1 MIVASLLDLGADRA
15 VLDAALAGMKDEGFE
30 IVVSRVS
37 KAGID
42 CCDFNVV
49 LDAAHENHDH
59 DMEYLYGHTHG
70 HEHTEHVHDHDH
82 THTDEEHTHLHEE
95 SGHVHTH
102 ESAEETAHEHHDH
115 EHDHDHHHNHHHGR
129 NLHEIETIIDRLD
142 MTENAKSLAKKVFL
156 ILAKAEA
163 KAHNRP
169 VGEVHF
175 HEVGAVDSIVDIV
188 SAAVCFDNLGID
200 EVIVTGISEGQGS
213 VRCQHGILP
222 IPVPAVLN
230 IATEYGLP
238 IRITNRQGEL
248 ITPTGAAFVAAVL
261 TDTKLPEN
269 IRIVKTGYGAGKRE
283 YKQPSILRA
292 MFLEKPQAQSDTI
305 WKLESNIDDSTGEQ
319 LGFVLEELMEAGAR
333 DVFYVPAFM
342 KKNRPAWVLSVIA
355 TEDRIEE
362 LERIIFRDTTT
373 IGIRRQR
380 MERTVA
386 ERKNE
391 TVQTPYGEATVKDC
405 SYRDITK
412 VYPEYESVA
421 GLAKETGVAF
431 DTVYRSAAESYRP

>member
-1 MIVASLLDLGADRA
+1 M
-15 VLDAALAGMKDEGFE
+15 
-30 IVVSRVS
+30 
-37 KAGID
+37 
-42 CCDFNVV
+42 
-49 LDAAHENHDH
+49 
-59 DMEYLYGHTHG
+59 
-70 HEHTEHVHDHDH
+70 
-82 THTDEEHTHLHEE
+82 
-95 SGHVHTH
+95 
-102 ESAEETAHEHHDH
+102 
-115 EHDHDHHHNHHHGR
+115 
-129 NLHEIETIIDRLD
+129 
-142 MTENAKSLAKKVFL
+142 
-156 ILAKAEA
+156 
-163 KAHNRP
+163 
-169 VGEVHF
+169 
-175 HEVGAVDSIVDIV
+175 
-188 SAAVCFDNLGID
+188 
-200 EVIVTGISEGQGS
+200 
-213 VRCQHGILP
+213 
-222 IPVPAVLN
+222 
-230 IATEYGLP
+230 
-238 IRITNRQGEL
+238 
-248 ITPTGAAFVAAVL
+248 AAVL

-269 IRIVKTGYGAGKRE
+269 IRIFKTGYGAGKRE

-391 TVQTPYGEATVKDC
+391 TVQTPYGEATVKVC